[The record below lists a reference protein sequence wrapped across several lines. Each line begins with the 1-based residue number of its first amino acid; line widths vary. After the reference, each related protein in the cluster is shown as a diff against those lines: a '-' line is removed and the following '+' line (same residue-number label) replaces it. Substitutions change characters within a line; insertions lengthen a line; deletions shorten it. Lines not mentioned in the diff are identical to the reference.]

1 MFEIQLSLCM
11 GMIEHY
17 LAISRWNCKYLTL
30 IVPYLAMAVGFTH
43 HHLNAINHARFLGVS
58 EPLTEKYNS

>member
-1 MFEIQLSLCM
+1 
-11 GMIEHY
+11 
-17 LAISRWNCKYLTL
+17 
-30 IVPYLAMAVGFTH
+30 MAVGFTH